1 MNGKII
7 DRLKKWGSLAVIF
20 IVIVCISGAL
30 PNYLTPPKA
39 QPQQTANKNSS
50 KTLVPAAPQTGAL
63 AIVNE
68 DQGADVNG
76 QRLNLGNQIVPLFSS
91 GDDYNWETVS
101 RSAADTGLKQGTYQA
116 AIYIPSN
123 FTSNIFTYTN
133 SQPKAAVI
141 SYSANPKLTAED
153 AAKIQTEMQ
162 KVKGTLNQQFSKIYW
177 RIISDKLSYIR
188 GNFTDVVNKDKQY
201 LQAMSDFYKPSSQN
215 MAQVFS
221 AQLNQINTLLAETKQ
236 SSSDAASQQTTL
248 TDTKNQVNQQ
258 LDALNKLS
266 DQLNQQIQSLQKT
279 RDTNKQLVDDA
290 TTQSQDS
297 LNKLLSAFNDG
308 MVNPLNTAVTITDP
322 LSAEGE
328 FESLRSYYNSD
339 NNKQYLAN
347 KSNIIALSTVISNY
361 LVADTADPNYQN
373 SLAQQSSTVNGDLTA
388 QQTSDDNAYLALYKL
403 YSSLLN
409 YETGLESS
417 ATNSVDTSI
426 SSLNDAYDNLKLD
439 PTRSD
444 PIYPNHSEQ
453 DVSDL
458 QDDIKKLSSY
468 SVFQNDLGDVKGP
481 LLSTTD
487 LKKTYEQVSLNTF
500 FDALGETKVAL
511 TNYET
516 IFSNAPPNPDPTV
529 SSTLDHSN
537 FNQADTDIGNITS
550 STTKNLNTVLTDLT
564 GENGITAYLSRVNP
578 DDILKNM
585 DSTST
590 AIQKKYD
597 MDEATYSNALSDQHT
612 ALVALE
618 KNLTSNMTDTQ
629 QQVASIAKP
638 LVLTA
643 PDPTFASVD
652 NGFALSFKSNTFDQ
666 LNTIDQGL
674 QNVSDNESAILK
686 DSQNVQSL
694 VNGVQSGAN
703 QLTGSWGQNLNAT
716 AELGSTISQTL
727 GNTGEPGNRNQ
738 GAYQQL
744 ASPVNLAGLQLG
756 NPNNAAQN
764 QDQNAASTDTTPAAP
779 VTQPFLTL
787 LAVLIASILTGYFSY
802 HYRNLS
808 RTANALISAALALIT
823 SGVIIAYGVAQY
835 GLEGGAVIMW
845 SLFTIGLIAVI
856 SAWVREAYQ
865 LSEIVGVLLIA
876 TLVVYFTLPLLKNS
890 MDRFA
895 YQNPASDVYL
905 AIAYGPDY
913 APFLKGIVA
922 VLLLV
927 IPVLAVIGIRA
938 MIRHV
943 REEKANET
951 ETF

>member
-1 MNGKII
+1 MSAIT
-7 DRLKKWGSLAVIF
+7 SL
-20 IVIVCISGAL
+20 
-30 PNYLTPPKA
+30 
-39 QPQQTANKNSS
+39 
-50 KTLVPAAPQTGAL
+50 
-63 AIVNE
+63 
-68 DQGADVNG
+68 
-76 QRLNLGNQIVPLFSS
+76 
-91 GDDYNWETVS
+91 
-101 RSAADTGLKQGTYQA
+101 
-116 AIYIPSN
+116 
-123 FTSNIFTYTN
+123 
-133 SQPKAAVI
+133 
-141 SYSANPKLTAED
+141 
-153 AAKIQTEMQ
+153 QTE
-162 KVKGTLNQQFSKIYW
+162 I
-177 RIISDKLSYIR
+177 
-188 GNFTDVVNKDKQY
+188 
-201 LQAMSDFYKPSSQN
+201 
-215 MAQVFS
+215 
-221 AQLNQINTLLAETKQ
+221 
-236 SSSDAASQQTTL
+236 
-248 TDTKNQVNQQ
+248 
-258 LDALNKLS
+258 
-266 DQLNQQIQSLQKT
+266 
-279 RDTNKQLVDDA
+279 
-290 TTQSQDS
+290 
-297 LNKLLSAFNDG
+297 
-308 MVNPLNTAVTITDP
+308 
-322 LSAEGE
+322 
-328 FESLRSYYNSD
+328 
-339 NNKQYLAN
+339 
-347 KSNIIALSTVISNY
+347 
-361 LVADTADPNYQN
+361 
-373 SLAQQSSTVNGDLTA
+373 
-388 QQTSDDNAYLALYKL
+388 TSDDDYKSIDGFNYINSIITTVNNNL
-403 YSSLLN
+403 SEGTIYTADSLLN
-409 YETGLESS
+409 YYKALSIVENDLNTY
-417 ATNSVDTSI
+417 ATLTASDMEKSFDQNTDAINSNTNDTVKKNVADLNTEQINAQDLGRKLDDNAKKINSTVPELNAKFEQLNGKTDSI
-426 SSLNDAYDNLKLD
+426 NGSINSKDNLIQNFYKI
-439 PTRSD
+439 T
-444 PIYPNHSEQ
+444 Q
-453 DVSDL
+453 QQKSDL
-458 QDDIKKLSSY
+458 
-468 SVFQNDLGDVKGP
+468 VTAEN
-481 LLSTTD
+481 
-487 LKKTYEQVSLNTF
+487 
-500 FDALGETKVAL
+500 
-511 TNYET
+511 
-516 IFSNAPPNPDPTV
+516 
-529 SSTLDHSN
+529 
-537 FNQADTDIGNITS
+537 
-550 STTKNLNTVLTDLT
+550 VLA
-564 GENGITAYLSRVNP
+564 N
-578 DDILKNM
+578 NM
-585 DSTST
+585 AGS
-590 AIQKKYD
+590 
-597 MDEATYSNALSDQHT
+597 
-612 ALVALE
+612 
-618 KNLTSNMTDTQ
+618 Q
-629 QQVASIAKP
+629 QQVAAIAKP

-674 QNVSDNESAILK
+674 QNISDNESAILK

-716 AELGSTISQTL
+716 AGLGSTISQTL

-845 SLFTIGLIAVI
+845 SLFTIGLIALI

-876 TLVVYFTLPLLKNS
+876 ALVVYFTLPLLKNS